1 MLRVYS
7 ARVCGLALLVGA
19 PYLHAQGFAPFDA
32 AAAFG
37 ARADVTALRLSPD
50 GQRVAFV
57 APYKGQGSV
66 ATTLSLTPG
75 AKPKVAFYTDG
86 KPFRVRGAVVES
98 TRMADALKAAGAQS
112 ELDLQGG
119 GARVGRWAAVRADG
133 SGTCQGVGDRSG
145 AGRDARVFGGR
156 GSGFASRDAF

>member
-7 ARVCGLALLVGA
+7 ARVCGMALLVGA
-19 PYLHAQGFAPFDA
+19 PYLHAQGSAPFDA

-112 ELDLQGG
+112 ELITYQDLDDQLEDSA
-119 GARVGRWAAVRADG
+119 ARTDMLRK
-133 SGTCQGVGDRSG
+133 S
-145 AGRDARVFGGR
+145 
-156 GSGFASRDAF
+156 DAFLRHSFGMGP